1 MLAALLCVL
10 FLSACPCVARRSVL
24 PTRWDAAHGPE
35 APLGLPNCST
45 IWVFGLGTGRS
56 GSTSLWRL
64 LRFQFGSTSVSH
76 EARPL
81 LPWNTHGEAPSV
93 TAQRRLHLLASL
105 AENRTAFTH
114 PRTPADGRRFL
125 GDVSSSYLPYAEAL
139 LEASPGVVLLVLQR
153 DREEV
158 VHSFAAKSG
167 GADFWHADVTATPG
181 DALAAAETVRGQEA
195 FWGTVFPK
203 YTREQAATKEDA
215 IRLYWEEYARR
226 AAQLAAAYPQR
237 VMVVPSPA
245 VFQKPLEAW
254 RVLRFAGFQK
264 PRLRPTHPFNCLLA
278 CEHYGNQSAGGTP
291 QRSGRAQ
298 AENRERLMRHGG
310 AFLRPIR
317 DRSRVR
323 LKTQRAVNG

>member
-1 MLAALLCVL
+1 MLAALLCAL
-10 FLSACPCVARRSVL
+10 LLSACPCVACRSVL

-35 APLGLPNCST
+35 APLGMPGCTT

-64 LRFQFGSTSVSH
+64 LRFQFGSTAVSH

-81 LPWNTHGEAPSV
+81 LPWTTHGEAPSV
-93 TAQRRLHLLASL
+93 TARRRLELLATL

-139 LEASPGVVLLVLQR
+139 LEASPCAVLLVLQR

-158 VHSFAAKSG
+158 VRSFAAKSG
-167 GADFWHADVTATPG
+167 GADFWHDDVAATPRAG
-181 DALAAAETVRGQEA
+181 LAGAEVRGQEA
-195 FWGTVFPK
+195 FWGAVFPK
-203 YTREQAATKEDA
+203 YTRVQAATKQDA

-226 AAQLAAAYPQR
+226 AAQLAAAHPQR
-237 VMVVPSPA
+237 VMVLQSPA
-245 VFQKPLEAW
+245 VFQQPLEAW
-254 RVLRFAGFQK
+254 RMLRFAGFQK
-264 PRLRPTHPFNCLLA
+264 PRLRPDHPFNCLVA
-278 CEHYGNQSAGGTP
+278 CKHYGNGNQSGG
-291 QRSGRAQ
+291 RGDAL
-298 AENRERLMRHGG
+298 RLTRHGGG
-310 AFLRPIR
+310 AFLQPIR